1 MLIDIIAGNYS
12 DFLKIAP
19 IINVVKQEQRS
30 DNNIGYRLIYT
41 GSQTEI
47 NNWGDYLPELNIPT
61 PSVFLECTSKSEN
74 EQTASILVRYGK
86 VLYNNPPD
94 VCIVTGTTNAAMSC
108 SIAASRAQG
117 VLIAHME
124 AGIRGGDRSSKNE
137 VHSLVTDV
145 ISDYYFTTS
154 RVANENLRLT
164 GIPEEH
170 IFFVGNTLIDTLNKQ
185 ANFFNQPKE
194 WATLNLQP
202 EQYCLLSIQSSLYS
216 KSAEDLKSLLLNIIR
231 TSKNIPIVFLA
242 NSDIIKTYQS
252 IGIRAHNL
260 YVISELDY
268 WQKGFLTHRAKVVIT
283 DDPILQV
290 NTTGLRIPCITVA
303 EQVAHPETVE
313 AGSNIV
319 IENRHDNFNS
329 AFEKLYNNHWK
340 KSQIPYLWDG
350 KSGERIIK
358 VLKKIID

>member
-30 DNNIGYRLIYT
+30 DNNIGFRLIYT

-47 NNWGDYLPELNIPT
+47 DNWGDFLPELNIPT
-61 PSVFLECTSKSEN
+61 PNIFLDCTSKSEN

-86 VLYNNPPD
+86 VLNANSPD
-94 VCIVTGTTNAAMSC
+94 VCLVTGATNASMSC
-108 SIAASRAQG
+108 SLAASRTQD
-117 VLIAHME
+117 VLIAHIE
-124 AGIRGGDRSSKNE
+124 AGIRIGDRSNKAE
-137 VHSLVTDV
+137 VHSMVTDV
-145 ISDYYFTTS
+145 ISDFYFTTS
-154 RVANENLRLT
+154 RVANENLRQS

-185 ANFFNQPKE
+185 ANFFSQPKI
-194 WATLNLQP
+194 WATLKLQP
-202 EQYCLLSIQSSLYS
+202 EQYCLLYINSPIYA
-216 KSAEDLKSLLLNIIR
+216 KSTEALKDLLLNVIR

-242 NSDIIKTYQS
+242 SNDILKTFQS

-260 YVISELDY
+260 YAINDLDY

-283 DDPILQV
+283 DDAILQV
-290 NTTGLRIPCITVA
+290 NATGLRIPCITVSK
-303 EQVAHPETVE
+303 QTSHPETVE
-313 AGSNIV
+313 AGTNLIV
-319 IENRHDNFNS
+319 ENRHDSISN
-329 AFEKLYNNHWK
+329 AFELLYNNQWK
-340 KSQIPYLWDG
+340 RSQIPYLWDG
-350 KSGERIIK
+350 KTSERIIK